1 MSDLRELYLEMVTDH
16 AKNPRKRGKVEPCTH
31 IGTGHNPLCGDK
43 IVITVSVDGDVIQ
56 DVKFDGEGCAISTA
70 SADLMAEVLVGKTLE
85 EARDLFD
92 GFHKLLTDDASLNDV
107 PRKLQVFSGVREFPM
122 RVKCA
127 TLSWHTVIA
136 ALDNKNEATTE

>member
-56 DVKFDGEGCAISTA
+56 DVKFDGDNSQLIFISEQLKPS
-70 SADLMAEVLVGKTLE
+70 SAKIL
-85 EARDLFD
+85 
-92 GFHKLLTDDASLNDV
+92 
-107 PRKLQVFSGVREFPM
+107 
-122 RVKCA
+122 
-127 TLSWHTVIA
+127 
-136 ALDNKNEATTE
+136 